1 MNGFAR
7 RREATSH
14 KRALTNARQRTTDQQ
29 WYQPTI
35 RDVYAQ
41 VLEAKSMLDR
51 IPDMHLAAAKREMY
65 ILEDILYQMVTDEV
79 KK

>member
-1 MNGFAR
+1 MMNGFAR

-14 KRALTNARQRTTDQQ
+14 KQAMTNARQRPKDQK

-51 IPDMHLAAAKREMY
+51 IPDMQLAAAKREMY

-79 KK
+79 R